1 MHQQGPRA
9 RASCEKVTLEAP
21 HFALHLNSSQL
32 ISCQLFSPNLTSS
45 QLFAS
50 HLLSSQ
56 MSSKFLSTIFISSEH
71 SSTWKGKLLHTEA
84 CTNMSI
90 AVMTIIYLAFLRLMP
105 NSHQLSL
112 RASMQVPLSWYFI
125 NINKAAQL
133 PKTMGPHAQPQHQGT
148 LMRPSQCDLQPRIAK
163 RHRTTRNG
171 TRNCRFKTGSRRQSE
186 KKRNLGKWSAPKL
199 RQSADNHHCNLD
211 PATSI
216 RFTMPTCKRPRT
228 QPQHQGTLMQP
239 LQGDIHCKMANAHVS
254 THMATQHGNI
264 HATIPMRSVSHHV
277 SKSPLL
283 TTYPS
288 HHHPKSP
295 LPWATTSLYN
305 ISHHFPKSPLP

>member
-1 MHQQGPRA
+1 MHQPGPCA
-9 RASCEKVTLEAP
+9 RASCEKVTIEAP
-21 HFALHLNSSQL
+21 HFALHLHSSQL
-32 ISCQLFSPNLTSS
+32 ISSQLFSPNLTSS

-56 MSSKFLSTIFISSEH
+56 MSSKFFSTIFISSEH

-112 RASMQVPLSWYFI
+112 TASMQVPLPWYFI

-133 PKTMGPHAQPQHQGT
+133 PKTMG
-148 LMRPSQCDLQPRIAK
+148 
-163 RHRTTRNG
+163 
-171 TRNCRFKTGSRRQSE
+171 
-186 KKRNLGKWSAPKL
+186 
-199 RQSADNHHCNLD
+199 
-211 PATSI
+211 
-216 RFTMPTCKRPRT
+216 PRT

-239 LQGDIHCKMANAHVS
+239 LQGDIHCKMAKAHVS
-254 THMATQHGNI
+254 THMATQYGNI

-295 LPWATTSLYN
+295 LPWATTSL
-305 ISHHFPKSPLP
+305 SHHFPKSTLPKSPLLYKSPRL